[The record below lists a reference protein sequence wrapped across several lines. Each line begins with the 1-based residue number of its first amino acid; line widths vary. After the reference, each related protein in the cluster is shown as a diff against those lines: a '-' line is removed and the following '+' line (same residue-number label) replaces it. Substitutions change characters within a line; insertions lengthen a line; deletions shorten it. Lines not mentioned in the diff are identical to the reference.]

1 MFVNASDSKAFCEA
15 VLNAAKGENT
25 NMVLSGEQFS
35 ISQKINSV
43 QIRKQR
49 NDGKFSN
56 VFIDNTE
63 IDEIVGVVK
72 KFTLAKREP
81 STRVPEQ

>member
-1 MFVNASDSKAFCEA
+1 
-15 VLNAAKGENT
+15 
-25 NMVLSGEQFS
+25 MVLSGEQFS

>member
-1 MFVNASDSKAFCEA
+1 
-15 VLNAAKGENT
+15 
-25 NMVLSGEQFS
+25 MVLSGEQFS
-35 ISQKINSV
+35 MSQKINSV

-72 KFTLAKREP
+72 KFTSAKTEP

>member
-1 MFVNASDSKAFCEA
+1 
-15 VLNAAKGENT
+15 
-25 NMVLSGEQFS
+25 MVLSGEQFS
-35 ISQKINSV
+35 MSQKINSV

-49 NDGKFSN
+49 NDGKLSN

-72 KFTLAKREP
+72 KFTLAKKEP

>member
-1 MFVNASDSKAFCEA
+1 
-15 VLNAAKGENT
+15 
-25 NMVLSGEQFS
+25 MVLSGEQFS
-35 ISQKINSV
+35 MSQKINSV

-72 KFTLAKREP
+72 KFTSAKREP

>member
-1 MFVNASDSKAFCEA
+1 
-15 VLNAAKGENT
+15 
-25 NMVLSGEQFS
+25 MVLSGEQFS

-72 KFTLAKREP
+72 KFTLAKTEP

>member
-1 MFVNASDSKAFCEA
+1 
-15 VLNAAKGENT
+15 
-25 NMVLSGEQFS
+25 MVLSGEQFS
-35 ISQKINSV
+35 MSQKINSV

-72 KFTLAKREP
+72 KFTSAKMEP

>member
-1 MFVNASDSKAFCEA
+1 M
-15 VLNAAKGENT
+15 
-25 NMVLSGEQFS
+25 
-35 ISQKINSV
+35 SQKINSV

-72 KFTLAKREP
+72 KFTLAKKEP

>member
-1 MFVNASDSKAFCEA
+1 
-15 VLNAAKGENT
+15 
-25 NMVLSGEQFS
+25 MVLSGEQFS

-72 KFTLAKREP
+72 KFTSAKMEQ

>member
-15 VLNAAKGENT
+15 LLNAAKGENT

-35 ISQKINSV
+35 MSQKINSV

-81 STRVPEQ
+81 STCVPEQ

>member
-15 VLNAAKGENT
+15 LLNAAKGENT